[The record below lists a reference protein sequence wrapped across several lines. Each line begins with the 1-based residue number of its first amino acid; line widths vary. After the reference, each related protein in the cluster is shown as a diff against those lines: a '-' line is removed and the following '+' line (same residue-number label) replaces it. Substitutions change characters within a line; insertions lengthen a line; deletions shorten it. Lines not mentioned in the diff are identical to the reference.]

1 MSRARGLVAVATV
14 LCTAILVGAC
24 GSTAV
29 TESSL
34 ASTNPPEPLGSA
46 EVLRAL
52 VDALGEGDFAGTEPY
67 VDGDQLALLTFI
79 DGTSPDRVASMV
91 QGRVPSE
98 VLESFWR
105 AFSESVADM
114 SGQSIGRLE
123 VGEPKPIG
131 DEGEFVSIDTSLGA
145 SGRVS
150 PWVIRSTGEGW
161 KVDLLATF
169 GGALAPNL
177 WEWIES
183 LPEGDARSI
192 VVDVVAAN
200 QASFAVARQ
209 LGEGRL
215 PDVAIEALQQLE
227 NR

>member
-1 MSRARGLVAVATV
+1 M
-14 LCTAILVGAC
+14 
-24 GSTAV
+24 
-29 TESSL
+29 
-34 ASTNPPEPLGSA
+34 
-46 EVLRAL
+46 
-52 VDALGEGDFAGTEPY
+52 
-67 VDGDQLALLTFI
+67 
-79 DGTSPDRVASMV
+79 
-91 QGRVPSE
+91 
-98 VLESFWR
+98 
-105 AFSESVADM
+105 
-114 SGQSIGRLE
+114 
-123 VGEPKPIG
+123 
-131 DEGEFVSIDTSLGA
+131 
-145 SGRVS
+145 
-150 PWVIRSTGEGW
+150 IRSTGEGW